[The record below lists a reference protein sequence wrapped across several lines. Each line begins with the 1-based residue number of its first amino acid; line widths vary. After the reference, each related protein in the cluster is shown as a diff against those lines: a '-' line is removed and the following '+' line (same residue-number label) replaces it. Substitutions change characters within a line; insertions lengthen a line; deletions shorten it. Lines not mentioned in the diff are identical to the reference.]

1 MTLTKRSAPASAMAR
16 RAPSFTMISRSSA
29 SSLYGTAPTREV
41 NSEARD
47 PDSGLESAGGGS
59 AVVVEELAAERTT
72 RRTRERDTRA
82 ENLRTVPRG
91 METPSRA
98 DMTRAFRGARGMV

>member
-1 MTLTKRSAPASAMAR
+1 M
-16 RAPSFTMISRSSA
+16 
-29 SSLYGTAPTREV
+29 
-41 NSEARD
+41 
-47 PDSGLESAGGGS
+47 
-59 AVVVEELAAERTT
+59 VVEELAAERTT